1 MHKVFN
7 ILPTTFFLFCGNA
20 FCASDGFSAVRCGSD
35 IPKALIGQ
43 TMSNERVV
51 LIEERHKDLG
61 LEDLGGSEISERL
74 FLISWQICGDEYA
87 LLEEKSV
94 VRDVLKFPRHSKDS
108 PEFIGSCQIDG
119 NDVSDPI
126 IAVLR
131 NERGAQILSA
141 TAAWRID
148 EKRARFVKIPT
159 KGLRC
164 PRNGIITADE
174 RR

>member
-1 MHKVFN
+1 MHKFFG
-7 ILPTTFFLFCGNA
+7 ILPVTLFLFCGNA
-20 FCASDGFSAVRCGSD
+20 SCASDGFGAVRCGSD

-51 LIEERHKDLG
+51 VIEGRHKDLG
-61 LEDLGGSEISERL
+61 LKDLGGSEISERL

-108 PEFIGSCQIDG
+108 PEFIGSCQING
-119 NDVSDPI
+119 NDVPDAI

-131 NERGAQILSA
+131 NEKGTEILSA
-141 TAAWRID
+141 TAAWKID

-159 KGLRC
+159 EGLRC
-164 PRNGIITADE
+164 PRDGVVTADE
-174 RR
+174 GR